1 MAPHANDEREPGGE
15 NGANFPHPVMQSCFI
30 EGPFVDEAAIED
42 ARVRVWVC
50 VLALERVRALWAL
63 FWVPLSVLLPTC
75 KRDDVRRSQGR
86 YLKTRVRARS
96 NERRDR
102 QQ

>member
-1 MAPHANDEREPGGE
+1 
-15 NGANFPHPVMQSCFI
+15 MQSSFM

-50 VLALERVRALWAL
+50 VLALERRDIVWVVRALWAL

-86 YLKTRVRARS
+86 YLKTRVRARVRARS